1 LAEWGCSQVV
11 VAAGGQTGAQQ
22 AIVEAD
28 KEQGGSEPG
37 IGDAV
42 AMAAWDALD
51 HAMETKAA
59 QLIGDGAGSG
69 GVW

>member
-1 LAEWGCSQVV
+1 MD
-11 VAAGGQTGAQQ
+11 AGGQSGAQQ

-42 AMAAWDALD
+42 AMAARDAFD

-59 QLIGDGAGSG
+59 QLIADGAGSG
-69 GVW
+69 ERPARAAR